1 MSDSPKPRWRE
12 FLESPH
18 HAVLA
23 ALTLG
28 LGFLSAEPL
37 FLIAG
42 ATAYIIGWMFVPDL
56 PLFRRYLDKK
66 TEGAQRVL
74 EQSEVAEFNAK
85 RRALIDSLT
94 PSRRERYF
102 NLARVCKDIEEAAAD
117 SPDDPRLRKLEEL
130 MWTFLRLLT
139 IEESLFEFLET
150 ETREDVPKL
159 LAEATGEVT
168 RLRAEVEAQKAKG
181 SSPALDARERLLTS
195 REEVLAT
202 MQKRADRLDTAQTN
216 LALIH
221 SEQERLEQQ
230 IKLIRADSIA
240 TRNAGALTARID
252 ATVENLE
259 HTNQLLS
266 QMDQFRD
273 LLTDLPI
280 TAQRTGFGE
289 STVPPPAPVK
299 TSPRQQQK
307 L

>member
-12 FLESPH
+12 FLASPH
-18 HAVLA
+18 HAALA
-23 ALTLG
+23 AGTLG

-37 FLIAG
+37 YFIAG
-42 ATAYIIGWMFVPDL
+42 AAAYVVGWIFVPDL
-56 PLFRRYLDKK
+56 PLFRRYLEQKNAGVQK
-66 TEGAQRVL
+66 VA
-74 EQSEVAEFNAK
+74 EQSELAQFNAQ
-85 RRALIDSLT
+85 RAVLIDSLM

-102 NLARVCKDIEEAAAD
+102 ALTKVCKDIEEAVSD

-139 IEESLFEFLET
+139 IEESLVELLET
-150 ETREDVPKL
+150 ETRENVPKL
-159 LAEATGEVT
+159 LSEAQEGVE
-168 RLRAEVEAQKAKG
+168 RLRAEVQTSSSRSGAAEAKK
-181 SSPALDARERLLTS
+181 RLLTS
-195 REEVLAT
+195 REEVLET
-202 MQKRADRLDTAQTN
+202 LQKRADRLETAQTN
-216 LALIH
+216 LALVQ

-240 TRNAGALTARID
+240 TRNTGALTARID

-280 TAQRTGFGE
+280 TTQRPGFGE
-289 STVPPPAPVK
+289 RATPPAIPPPTRKKERA
-299 TSPRQQQK
+299 
-307 L
+307 

>member
-1 MSDSPKPRWRE
+1 MPRWRE
-12 FLESPH
+12 FLASPH
-18 HAVLA
+18 HAALA
-23 ALTLG
+23 VATLG

-37 FLIAG
+37 YLIAG
-42 ATAYIIGWMFVPDL
+42 ATAYVVGWIFVPDM
-56 PLFRRYLDKK
+56 PLFRRYLEKK
-66 TEGAQRVL
+66 NEGVQRVA
-74 EQSEVAEFNAK
+74 EQSELAAFNVK
-85 RRALIDSLT
+85 RSTLIDGLT

-102 NLARVCKDIEEAAAD
+102 TLTRVCKDIEEAVAD

-159 LAEATGEVT
+159 LGEATEEVA
-168 RLRAEVEAQKAKG
+168 RLRADLEAVKAG
-181 SSPALDARERLLTS
+181 GASPAVDAKERLLTS

-202 MQKRADRLDTAQTN
+202 MQKRADRLETAQTN

-273 LLTDLPI
+273 LLTDLPVS
-280 TAQRTGFGE
+280 AQRTGFGE
-289 STVPPPAPVK
+289 RTTPPPIGQPTRRKERA
-299 TSPRQQQK
+299 
-307 L
+307 

>member
-1 MSDSPKPRWRE
+1 MKPRWRE

-18 HAVLA
+18 HGVLA

-37 FLIAG
+37 YLIAG
-42 ATAYIIGWMFVPDL
+42 ATAYVIGWMFVPDM

-66 TEGAQRVL
+66 TEGAQRVA
-74 EQSEVAEFNAK
+74 EQSELAVFNAK
-85 RRALIDSLT
+85 RNALIDSLT

-102 NLARVCKDIEEAAAD
+102 TLTRVCKDIEEAAAD
-117 SPDDPRLRKLEEL
+117 SPDDPRLRKLDEL

-150 ETREDVPKL
+150 ETREAVPKL
-159 LAEATGEVT
+159 LAEASEEVT
-168 RLRAEVEAQKAKG
+168 RLRADVEAQKAKG

-289 STVPPPAPVK
+289 RT
-299 TSPRQQQK
+299 TSPPVPQPARRK
-307 L
+307 ERA

>member
-1 MSDSPKPRWRE
+1 VSDSPKPRWRE
-12 FLESPH
+12 FLASPH
-18 HAVLA
+18 HA
-23 ALTLG
+23 ALTFATLG

-37 FLIAG
+37 YLIAG
-42 ATAYIIGWMFVPDL
+42 ATAYVIGWMFVPDM
-56 PLFRRYLDKK
+56 PMFRRYLERKND
-66 TEGAQRVL
+66 GL
-74 EQSEVAEFNAK
+74 M
-85 RRALIDSLT
+85 

-102 NLARVCKDIEEAAAD
+102 TLTGVCKDIEEAVAD

-130 MWTFLRLLT
+130 MWTYLRLLT
-139 IEESLFEFLET
+139 IEESLFEFLEK

-159 LAEATGEVT
+159 LAEAAEEVT
-168 RLRAEVEAQKAKG
+168 ELRTDIEKQKAKG
-181 SSPALDARERLLTS
+181 ASAALEAKERLLTS

-202 MQKRADRLDTAQTN
+202 MQKRADRLETAQTN
-216 LALIH
+216 LALVQ

-280 TAQRTGFGE
+280 TAQRAGFGE
-289 STVPPPAPVK
+289 RTAPPPVPQPTRGKERA
-299 TSPRQQQK
+299 
-307 L
+307 

>member
-1 MSDSPKPRWRE
+1 MPRWRE
-12 FLESPH
+12 FLASPH
-18 HAVLA
+18 HAALA
-23 ALTLG
+23 VATLG

-37 FLIAG
+37 YLIAG
-42 ATAYIIGWMFVPDL
+42 ATAYVVGWIFVPDM
-56 PLFRRYLDKK
+56 PLFRRYLEKK
-66 TEGAQRVL
+66 NEGVQRVA
-74 EQSEVAEFNAK
+74 EQSELAAFNVK
-85 RRALIDSLT
+85 RSTLIDGLT

-102 NLARVCKDIEEAAAD
+102 TLTRVCKDIEEAVAD

-159 LAEATGEVT
+159 LGEATEEVA
-168 RLRAEVEAQKAKG
+168 RLRADLETVKAG
-181 SSPALDARERLLTS
+181 GASPAVDVKERLLTS

-202 MQKRADRLDTAQTN
+202 MQKRADRLETAQTN

-273 LLTDLPI
+273 LLTDLPVS
-280 TAQRTGFGE
+280 AQRTGFGE
-289 STVPPPAPVK
+289 RTAPASTTAKTAPPQRQK
-299 TSPRQQQK
+299 T
-307 L
+307 

>member
-1 MSDSPKPRWRE
+1 MKPRWRE
-12 FLESPH
+12 FLASPH
-18 HAVLA
+18 HAALA
-23 ALTLG
+23 VATLG

-37 FLIAG
+37 YLIAG
-42 ATAYIIGWMFVPDL
+42 ATAYVVGWIFVPDM
-56 PLFRRYLDKK
+56 PLFRRYLEKK
-66 TEGAQRVL
+66 NAGAQRV
-74 EQSEVAEFNAK
+74 AELGELAAFNAK
-85 RRALIDSLT
+85 RSALIDGLT

-102 NLARVCKDIEEAAAD
+102 SLTRVCKDIEEAVAD

-150 ETREDVPKL
+150 ETREAVPKL
-159 LAEATGEVT
+159 LSEATEEVA
-168 RLRAEVEAQKAKG
+168 RLRADLDTLKARG
-181 SSPALDARERLLTS
+181 ASPGVDAKERLLTS
-195 REEVLAT
+195 REEVLT
-202 MQKRADRLDTAQTN
+202 TLQKRADRLETAQTN

-289 STVPPPAPVK
+289 RNTPPPSGQPARRK
-299 TSPRQQQK
+299 ERA
-307 L
+307 

>member
-1 MSDSPKPRWRE
+1 MPRWRE
-12 FLESPH
+12 FLASPH
-18 HAVLA
+18 HAALA
-23 ALTLG
+23 VATLG

-37 FLIAG
+37 YLIAG
-42 ATAYIIGWMFVPDL
+42 ATAYVVGWIFVPDM
-56 PLFRRYLDKK
+56 PLFRRYLEKK
-66 TEGAQRVL
+66 NEGVQRVA
-74 EQSEVAEFNAK
+74 EQSELAAFNVK
-85 RRALIDSLT
+85 RSTLIDGLT

-102 NLARVCKDIEEAAAD
+102 TLTRVCKDIEEAVAD

-159 LAEATGEVT
+159 LGEATEEVA
-168 RLRAEVEAQKAKG
+168 RLRADLETVKAG
-181 SSPALDARERLLTS
+181 GASPAVDAKERLLTS

-202 MQKRADRLDTAQTN
+202 MQKRADRLETAQTN

-273 LLTDLPI
+273 LLTDLPVS
-280 TAQRTGFGE
+280 AHRTGFGE
-289 STVPPPAPVK
+289 RTTPPPIGQPTRRKERA
-299 TSPRQQQK
+299 
-307 L
+307 